1 MKIAASDSSKRAR
14 KTDRKKVAE
23 HSPAMNHPESPHP
36 AELCIQRA
44 LEKTEDYVRRE
55 PAMAV
60 AAAFGAGLLLKLLP
74 TRAVARPIATVVVK
88 LLPPTLLGLGLL
100 KAFELCCENSH
111 CHARDTVAVD
121 SP

>member
-1 MKIAASDSSKRAR
+1 MNDSQ
-14 KTDRKKVAE
+14 
-23 HSPAMNHPESPHP
+23 SPHP
-36 AELCIQRA
+36 AELCVQRA
-44 LEKTEDYVRRE
+44 LERTEDYVRRE

-100 KAFELCCENSH
+100 KAFELCCQQNP
-111 CHARDTVAVD
+111 CHQTAPPPAD